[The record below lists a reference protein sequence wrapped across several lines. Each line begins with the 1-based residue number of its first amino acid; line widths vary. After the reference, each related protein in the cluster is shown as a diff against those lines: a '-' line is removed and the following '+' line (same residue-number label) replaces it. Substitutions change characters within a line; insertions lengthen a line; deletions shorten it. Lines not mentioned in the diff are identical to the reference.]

1 LRFFYAP
8 MTYHAILA
16 APFGQLGLIT
26 ADDALLAVHFLT
38 EPLPLLVPPKGSL
51 AAEAARQLDAYFAYP
66 AFRFDLPL
74 RPVGTPFQQQVWRE
88 IAAIPFGETR
98 SYGEL
103 AERTGSVAR
112 AVGGACGRNPLPIII
127 PCHRVLAQRGLGGFN
142 RSIES
147 PTVSIKHWLLVHEG
161 ALLL

>member
-16 APFGQLGLIT
+16 APFGQLGLST
-26 ADDALLAVHFLT
+26 DADALLAVHFLT
-38 EPLPLLVPPKGSL
+38 EPQPLLEPPAGSL
-51 AAEAARQLDAYFAYP
+51 AAEAVRQLNAYFADP
-66 AFRFDLPL
+66 TFRFDLPL
-74 RPVGTPFQQQVWRE
+74 RPIGTSFQLQVWRE
-88 IAAIPFGETR
+88 IAAIPCGETR

-112 AVGGACGRNPLPIII
+112 AVGGACGRNPLPIVI

-142 RSIES
+142 RSVES

>member
-16 APFGQLGLIT
+16 APFGQLGLI
-26 ADDALLAVHFLT
+26 ADADALLAVHFLA
-38 EPLPLLVPPKGSL
+38 EPQSLLAPKPGSL
-51 AAEAARQLDAYFAYP
+51 TAEAVQQLNAYFSDP
-66 AFRFDLPL
+66 SFQFDLPL
-74 RPVGTPFQQQVWRE
+74 RPVGTSFQQQVWRE
-88 IAAIPFGETR
+88 IATIPYGETR

-127 PCHRVLAQRGLGGFN
+127 PCHRVLAQHGLGGFN